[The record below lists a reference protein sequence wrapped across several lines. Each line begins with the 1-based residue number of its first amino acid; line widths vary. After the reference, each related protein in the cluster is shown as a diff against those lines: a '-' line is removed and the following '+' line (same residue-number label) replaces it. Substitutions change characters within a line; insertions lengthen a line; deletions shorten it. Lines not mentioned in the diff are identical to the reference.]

1 MRLKITNPCTE
12 RKVFACLFWWA
23 GWSVLLAG
31 HHCNPPPIVHIRRIL
46 AWNPQT
52 AERIEVEF
60 LRGDQQTPTL
70 LFTRYQ
76 APETFLERHQET
88 LRPPATLSPQH
99 PLFALF
105 ATHTLSDPKA
115 IEAAL
120 WTIAQQ
126 IARRRWPSQQGA
138 SRWRWLSPPSLSV
151 PLRDMRLA
159 LDPTALLTTHPLMRA
174 HWPPSTRLFVSFRTP
189 QGEAPHLA
197 LALFN
202 EYHRSLTPAL
212 AAPEQAHIRRLSCH
226 QRWCW
231 IEIDY
236 GLHQGGHWITQ
247 RYLWALDTHLAQL
260 FHARGYRAHDQ
271 KRYQEAAQDFSRA
284 ALLDPQFSDARY
296 NLACTYSLLGRLE
309 QAIALLKPLLQQPA
323 YRKLACKDND
333 FAPLQKIPRYA
344 ALLSCFAPRSSPSS
358 APTSRPRS
366 DREHKHF
373 SPSIRPPTHPQR

>member
-1 MRLKITNPCTE
+1 
-12 RKVFACLFWWA
+12 
-23 GWSVLLAG
+23 VLLAG

-159 LDPTALLTTHPLMRA
+159 LDPTALLTTYPSMRA
-174 HWPPSTRLFVSFRTP
+174 HWPPSTRLFVSFRAQ

-197 LALFN
+197 LALVN
-202 EYHRSLTPAL
+202 YSAL
-212 AAPEQAHIRRLSCH
+212 KRRASSRMSCSV
-226 QRWCW
+226 
-231 IEIDY
+231 
-236 GLHQGGHWITQ
+236 
-247 RYLWALDTHLAQL
+247 
-260 FHARGYRAHDQ
+260 F
-271 KRYQEAAQDFSRA
+271 
-284 ALLDPQFSDARY
+284 
-296 NLACTYSLLGRLE
+296 
-309 QAIALLKPLLQQPA
+309 
-323 YRKLACKDND
+323 
-333 FAPLQKIPRYA
+333 
-344 ALLSCFAPRSSPSS
+344 
-358 APTSRPRS
+358 
-366 DREHKHF
+366 
-373 SPSIRPPTHPQR
+373 